1 MSNSSRRPGK
11 STLHIWE
18 GQNFAD
24 VDLLIQRRDPRRFT
38 LGCATGNGETTVLQW
53 FRNMP
58 EIAQWLRRMEPQR
71 WGLKGPALIHIKAEL
86 EPVLTGVDVH
96 GLNEAS
102 REAHNRITDAH
113 YQVEWWGDFQTLAGA
128 ADEWSR
134 QLLER
139 HEIRPSGH
147 DGAERLEQVAKA
159 LRQRVD
165 DTTH

>member
-1 MSNSSRRPGK
+1 MSDPPRRPWT

-24 VDLLIQRRDPRRFT
+24 VDLLVQLRDPRRFT
-38 LGCATGNGETTVLQW
+38 LGCATGNGETVVLQW

-71 WGLKGPALIHIKAEL
+71 WGLKGPALIHIKTEL
-86 EPVLTGVDVH
+86 EPVLTGVDVY
-96 GLNEAS
+96 GLSETS
-102 REAHNRITDAH
+102 RQAHNRITDAH
-113 YQVEWWGDFQTLAGA
+113 YRVEWWGDYETLACA

-134 QLLER
+134 QFLER
-139 HEIRPSGH
+139 HEILPS
-147 DGAERLEQVAKA
+147 DQKDPERLEQVAQA

-165 DTTH
+165 KATR